1 MSFELPS
8 PHTYPLLLSPP
19 PSFPFLIP
27 PPLPSLTATAIA
39 TPEALAVRTLEGL
52 VLLPELIEARHGMGD
67 APLVDPPWY
76 SQLLL
81 RGGEP
86 GGSRRDSLLCRGD
99 ATLADHDGVALPIVA
114 APTSPGLTPSDKPPS
129 PPDPL
134 QPCCR
139 KGPTKQ
145 V

>member
-19 PSFPFLIP
+19 PSLPFHIP
-27 PPLPSLTATAIA
+27 PPIPSLTATAIA

-81 RGGEP
+81 GGGVIVRWIGRGERQRWIRGA
-86 GGSRRDSLLCRGD
+86 GG
-99 ATLADHDGVALPIVA
+99 
-114 APTSPGLTPSDKPPS
+114 
-129 PPDPL
+129 
-134 QPCCR
+134 
-139 KGPTKQ
+139 KQ
-145 V
+145 TR